1 MDSVFIYWDNS
12 NVFHEVQRLAEECD
26 EAPNARF
33 RVRLN
38 FDNLLRLAQADRPLV
53 RAFAAG
59 SIPPETRQLWNRMEN
74 KGLQASLFDRGGAGQ
89 GARDL
94 PNWMLQFRML
104 EDALD
109 FNGDPG
115 IAVLLTGD
123 GAGYLEGA
131 GFHRALERMRRK
143 GWRVEV
149 LSWAQACNA
158 RLRKWAEAE
167 GIFVPLEE
175 HYEAVTFLEPSRPGH
190 EFAQPRRSAPLDLA
204 RRPTVG
210 RTLS

>member
-12 NVFHEVQRLAEECD
+12 NIFQEAQRLAEECD

-33 RVRLN
+33 RVHVN
-38 FDNLLRLAQADRPLV
+38 FDNLLRLAQADRPLA

-59 SIPPETRQLWNRMEN
+59 SIPPELRQLWNRMEN
-74 KGLQASLFDRGGAGQ
+74 KGIQVSLFDRGGADQ
-89 GARDL
+89 GAQDA

-109 FNGDPG
+109 FNRDPG

-123 GAGYLEGA
+123 GAGFLEGA

-143 GWRVEV
+143 GWRVEI
-149 LSWAQACNA
+149 LSWAHACNA
-158 RLRKWAEAE
+158 RMRGWAEE
-167 GIFVPLEE
+167 KGIFVPLDEY
-175 HYEAVTFLEPSRPGH
+175 YEAVTFLEPSRPGH
-190 EFAQPRRSAPLDLA
+190 EFAHPRRSAQLDLA
-204 RRPTVG
+204 RRPTAG